1 MSRAYNFSAGPGTL
15 PESVLVELQAAL
27 LEFSTCRA
35 GIMEISHR
43 SQPFEDVLQSA
54 KARMRLVLGVPED
67 YTILFLQGGASLQ
80 FYQVPLNL
88 ALPTDATDYIDTGT
102 WASKAFAEAK
112 TVSDAKVI
120 WSSKATTYDRVP
132 APLDV
137 KPREAAAFVHYTTNN
152 TIYGTQC
159 AAPPATDKRLFA
171 DMSSDIASR
180 PIDVARH
187 DVIYAGAQKNLGPSG
202 VTAVILSPWALA
214 RVAEVKAA
222 RGGLPSML
230 DYTVA
235 AANDSMYNTP
245 NTFGIFA
252 LERVLAWVEGQGG
265 LPAVAQ
271 RISGRA
277 ARLYAALDAS
287 DFWKPHAQPDS
298 RSSMNVTFRLK
309 NGDLEGAFVK
319 EAQAAGLMELKGHR
333 SVGGMRASLYNALP
347 DEAVDTLIAFMGDF
361 ERRNG

>member
-1 MSRAYNFSAGPGTL
+1 MSRAFNFSAGPGAL

-27 LEFSTCRA
+27 MEFSTCRA
-35 GIMEISHR
+35 GIMEVSHR
-43 SQPFEDVLQSA
+43 GKQFEAVLQSA
-54 KARMRLVLGVPED
+54 KARLSATLGIPEG
-67 YTILFLQGGASLQ
+67 YTILFLQGGASMQ

-88 ALPTDATDYIDTGT
+88 ALPGEAADYIDTGT
-102 WASKAFAEAK
+102 WASKAYKEAAK
-112 TVSDAKVI
+112 ICDAKAI
-120 WSSKATTYDRVP
+120 WSGKATGYARVP
-132 APLDV
+132 APGEPQV
-137 KPREAAAFVHYTTNN
+137 REGAAYVHYTTNN
-152 TIYGTQC
+152 TIYGTQSS
-159 AAPPATDKRLFA
+159 APPVTDKRLFA

-214 RVAEVKAA
+214 RSAEVGKA

-265 LPAVAQ
+265 LPAVAA
-271 RISGRA
+271 RVSARA

-287 DFWKPHAQPDS
+287 AFWAPHAEPGS
-298 RSSMNVTFRLK
+298 RSSMNVTFRLQ
-309 NGDLEGAFVK
+309 NGELESTFIA
-319 EAQAAGLMELKGHR
+319 EASAAGLLGLKGHR
-333 SVGGMRASLYNALP
+333 SVGGIRASIYNALP
-347 DEAVDTLIAFMGDF
+347 DAAVAALIEFMADF
-361 ERRNG
+361 ERRHG